1 LDCVDK
7 KGLLMPSATTMAA
20 TFYTPAPDTFIPDF
34 IAQHTRPTP
43 WKRQS
48 VAVLVFAP
56 EHDKVALCL
65 PRKVLA
71 REREDRIRVPLQGRL
86 TGRSV
91 NPIEAARQ
99 LLKGKADLLVRAD
112 AITYLGFGFT
122 RSFRTADVSH
132 SYNKLLHF
140 VRCALPD
147 ARRLPP
153 ETEYAAHLD
162 WFHLDALPGIAASS
176 MDERKAWLFFEALK
190 VVAAAHTPYAP
201 RLRSAVGVSGR

>member
-1 LDCVDK
+1 
-7 KGLLMPSATTMAA
+7 MPSATTMAA

-48 VAVLVFAP
+48 VAALVFAP
-56 EHDKVALCL
+56 RYDKVALCL
-65 PRKVLA
+65 PRKVLH
-71 REREDRIRVPLQGRL
+71 RDGEDRVRVPLQSRL
-86 TGRSV
+86 TTYKD
-91 NPIEAARQ
+91 NPIEEARQ
-99 LLKGKADLLVRAD
+99 LLFDKAGLLMRAD

-122 RSFRTADVSH
+122 RSFRTAGVSH

-140 VRCALPD
+140 VHCTLPD
-147 ARRLPP
+147 ERRLPS
-153 ETEYAAHLD
+153 ETPYAAHLD

-190 VVAAAHTPYAP
+190 VVAAKHTPFAP
-201 RLRSAVGVSGR
+201 RLRAAVGTAVK